1 MNYESRH
8 QHMTAEIQL
17 SFQQEK
23 IAEVKDRIINAAF
36 ICFGRHGYQGAIL
49 TQIAEVARCSRELP
63 RYHFKSKEGLVL
75 ACLSQIRETWNDI
88 FTEIEGRELN
98 CTEFIDHI
106 LSRANQLNANHDER
120 MMGRMVLI
128 FGAADPGNPT
138 LRGEMLKTQML
149 GHKLFANFLTRYAKN
164 NPIDPDIN
172 VPIMSKVL
180 FDAFRGVVYHYMMAP
195 DSINYTKLL
204 NEYKKLFIKVLQPAI

>member
-1 MNYESRH
+1 
-8 QHMTAEIQL
+8 
-17 SFQQEK
+17 
-23 IAEVKDRIINAAF
+23 
-36 ICFGRHGYQGAIL
+36 
-49 TQIAEVARCSRELP
+49 
-63 RYHFKSKEGLVL
+63 
-75 ACLSQIRETWNDI
+75 
-88 FTEIEGRELN
+88 
-98 CTEFIDHI
+98 
-106 LSRANQLNANHDER
+106 
-120 MMGRMVLI
+120 
-128 FGAADPGNPT
+128 
-138 LRGEMLKTQML
+138 MLKTQML